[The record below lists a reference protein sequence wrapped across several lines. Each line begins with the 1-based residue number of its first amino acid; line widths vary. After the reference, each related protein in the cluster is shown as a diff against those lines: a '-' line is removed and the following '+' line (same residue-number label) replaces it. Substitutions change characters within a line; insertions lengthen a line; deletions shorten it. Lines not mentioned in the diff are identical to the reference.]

1 MEFDKKDNELIDK
14 ITDYFERK
22 YGTAIVIVAN
32 DEDMALSGRNFNQK
46 QIMCIVSA
54 IISNTI
60 KETLGDDEEAD
71 EDSGLAEIMEAIRKE
86 D

>member
-22 YGTAIVIVAN
+22 YGTAIVIVDN
-32 DEDMALSGRNFNQK
+32 DEDMSLSGRNFNHK
-46 QIMCIVSA
+46 EIVCLGNA
-54 IISNTI
+54 LISNAL
-60 KETLGDDEEAD
+60 KEMLGDEED
-71 EDSGLAEIMEAIRKE
+71 TESNKLDEIMKEIGKE

>member
-32 DEDMALSGRNFNQK
+32 DEDMALSGRNFNHK
-46 QIMCIVSA
+46 EIMCLGNA
-54 IISNTI
+54 LISNAL
-60 KETLGDDEEAD
+60 KEILGDEED
-71 EDSGLAEIMEAIRKE
+71 TESNKFNEIMKE
-86 D
+86 IGRED

>member
-32 DEDMALSGRNFNQK
+32 DEDMALSGRNFNHK
-46 QIMCIVSA
+46 EILCLGNVL
-54 IISNTI
+54 ISNAL
-60 KETLGDDEEAD
+60 KEKLGDEED
-71 EDSGLAEIMEAIRKE
+71 TESNKLDEIMKEIGKE

>member
-22 YGTAIVIVAN
+22 YGTAIVIVTN
-32 DEDMALSGRNFNQK
+32 DEGMALSGRHYTAK
-46 QIMCIVSA
+46 QAMNIGAAMI
-54 IISNTI
+54 TH
-60 KETLGDDEEAD
+60 ELEEMFGDDEEAEINKFD
-71 EDSGLAEIMEAIRKE
+71 EIMKAIGKE

>member
-32 DEDMALSGRNFNQK
+32 DEDMTLSGRNFNHK
-46 QIMCIVSA
+46 EIVCLGNA
-54 IISNTI
+54 LISNAL
-60 KETLGDDEEAD
+60 KEMLGDEED
-71 EDSGLAEIMEAIRKE
+71 TESNKFDEIMKAIGKE

>member
-32 DEDMALSGRNFNQK
+32 DEDMALSGRNFNHK
-46 QIMCIVSA
+46 EIMCLGNA
-54 IISNTI
+54 LISNAL
-60 KETLGDDEEAD
+60 KEMLGDEED
-71 EDSGLAEIMEAIRKE
+71 TESNKFNEIMKEIGKE

>member
-1 MEFDKKDNELIDK
+1 MEFDKKDNELIDE

-32 DEDMALSGRNFNQK
+32 DED
-46 QIMCIVSA
+46 
-54 IISNTI
+54 
-60 KETLGDDEEAD
+60 
-71 EDSGLAEIMEAIRKE
+71 SGLAEIMKAIRKE

>member
-32 DEDMALSGRNFNQK
+32 DEDMALSGRNFNHK
-46 QIMCIVSA
+46 EIVCL
-54 IISNTI
+54 SNALI
-60 KETLGDDEEAD
+60 FNALKETFGDDEEAD
-71 EDSGLAEIMEAIRKE
+71 EDSGLTEIMKAIGKE

>member
-32 DEDMALSGRNFNQK
+32 DEDMALSGRNFNHK
-46 QIMCIVSA
+46 EIMCLGNA
-54 IISNTI
+54 LISDAL
-60 KETLGDDEEAD
+60 KETFGDDEEAD
-71 EDSGLAEIMEAIRKE
+71 EDSGLAEIMKAIGKE

>member
-22 YGTAIVIVAN
+22 YGTAIVVVAN
-32 DEDMALSGRNFNQK
+32 DEDMALSGRNFNHK
-46 QIMCIVSA
+46 EIMCLGTA
-54 IISNTI
+54 LISNAL
-60 KETLGDDEEAD
+60 KETFDDDEEAD
-71 EDSGLAEIMEAIRKE
+71 EDTEFAEIMKSIGKE

>member
-32 DEDMALSGRNFNQK
+32 DEDMALSGRNFNHK
-46 QIMCIVSA
+46 EIMCLGNVL
-54 IISNTI
+54 ISNAL
-60 KETLGDDEEAD
+60 KEILGDEED
-71 EDSGLAEIMEAIRKE
+71 TESNKFNEIMKE
-86 D
+86 IGRED

>member
-32 DEDMALSGRNFNQK
+32 DEDMALSGRNFNHK
-46 QIMCIVSA
+46 EIMCLGNA
-54 IISNTI
+54 LISNAL
-60 KETLGDDEEAD
+60 KEILGDEED
-71 EDSGLAEIMEAIRKE
+71 TESNKFNEIMKEIGKE

>member
-1 MEFDKKDNELIDK
+1 MELDKKDNELIEK
-14 ITDYFERK
+14 ISDYFERK

-46 QIMCIVSA
+46 QIMCIGSA
-54 IISNTI
+54 IISNAI
-60 KETLGDDEEAD
+60 KETLGDDEEDA
-71 EDSGLAEIMEAIRKE
+71 ESSKFAEIMKAIGKE